1 MALSLNFKII
11 FKCFFYEKM
20 TVNGLFVRPP
30 RFINVKLI
38 RVSNQLIT
46 EGYNLETISG
56 LH

>member
-1 MALSLNFKII
+1 MVLTLNFKII

-20 TVNGLFVRPP
+20 TVNGWFVRPLW
-30 RFINVKLI
+30 FINEKLI
-38 RVSNQLIT
+38 RFSNQLIT